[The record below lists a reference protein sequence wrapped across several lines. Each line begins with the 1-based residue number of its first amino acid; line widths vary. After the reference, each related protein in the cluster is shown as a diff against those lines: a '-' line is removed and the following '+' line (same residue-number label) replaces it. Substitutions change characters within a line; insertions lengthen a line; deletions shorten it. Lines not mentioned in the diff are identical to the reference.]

1 MKKENK
7 VLLKVL
13 VEKSQKKWIEKQ
25 AKEYFVSEAEV
36 VRIIIATY
44 IKNLTK

>member
-13 VEKSQKKWIEKQ
+13 VEKGQKEYIEKQ
-25 AKEYFVSEAEV
+25 AKLLDYSEAEV
-36 VRIIIATY
+36 VRGLLRIA
-44 IKNLTK
+44 INNK

>member
-13 VEKSQKKWIEKQ
+13 VEKGQKLEIERR
-25 AKEYFVSEAEV
+25 AKKEHISEAEV
-36 VRIIIATY
+36 IRKI
-44 IKNLTK
+44 LEEFLW

>member
-13 VEKSQKKWIEKQ
+13 VEKEQKNYIEKQ
-25 AKEYFVSEAEV
+25 AKLLGFSEAEV
-36 VRIIIATY
+36 VRGLLRIA
-44 IKNLTK
+44 INNK

>member
-13 VEKSQKKWIEKQ
+13 VEKDQKKYISQTAKKQ
-25 AKEYFVSEAEV
+25 GVSEAEV
-36 VRIIIATY
+36 VRVILHYY
-44 IKNLTK
+44 ITKK